1 LSEEKLDFNRNFLVT
16 SNLALLAWVLLAA
29 LTVGFYNQLYGW
41 LYLGFLAFMV
51 FVILRRLGCSSCY
64 NCKSCTSGFG
74 RLAGVFFGRGNLKK
88 GSVGNRLGLVV
99 FLYAVLLPVPVV
111 LGVLSVLAAFSYV
124 LVAVLACL
132 VAVSCVSLITWSR

>member
-1 LSEEKLDFNRNFLVT
+1 MISANLGLV
-16 SNLALLAWVLLAA
+16 AWILLAA

-51 FVILRRLGCSSCY
+51 YVILRRLGCSSCY

-88 GSVGNRLGLVV
+88 GSVGNRRRLVV
-99 FLYAVLLPVPVV
+99 FLYAVLLPVPAV
-111 LGVLSVLAAFSYV
+111 LGVFSVLAAFSYV
-124 LVAVLACL
+124 EVAVLACL
-132 VAVSCVSLITWSR
+132 LAVSCVSLATWSR